1 MASLQKNIIYSSILT
16 TANYIFPLLT
26 YPYVSRVLGVSN
38 IGACNF
44 ADSIVNYFILLSSL
58 GIGTVG
64 IREIAKVKND
74 RKALEATFSRIFS
87 INTVTTTV
95 AVAALVLAILFV
107 PRLQENSSLM
117 WIGVLKLASNYL
129 LIEWLYKGL
138 EEFRYITDR
147 TLIVKTLYVAA
158 VFLFV
163 RSPEDTDTYYLLLT
177 LMITVNAAINIIHS
191 RKYTGFRF
199 TLRKSLPLF
208 RSIAILGA
216 YALMT
221 SMYTTFNVAYLGMTW
236 NDTEVGYYVTGN
248 KIYRIILSLF
258 TAVTG
263 VMLPRLSSIL
273 AEGRHGEFR
282 RLLKKSLILLLAV
295 FIPVS
300 ALLMAFAPQVIRLIA
315 GPGYEGAV
323 LPLRIISPLLVII
336 GIEQILITQGLMPM
350 GKDKAVL
357 INSVAGA
364 ATGLALN
371 LLLVPEYGAVGSS
384 VAWFAAE
391 CAVLTSAAV
400 FFSKAMKQLKSDK
413 P

>member
-1 MASLQKNIIYSSILT
+1 MASLQKNIIYSGILT

-26 YPYVSRVLGVSN
+26 YPYVSRVLGVSS

-44 ADSIVNYFILLSSL
+44 VDSIINYYILLSTL

-74 RKALEATFSRIFS
+74 RKALETTFSRIFS
-87 INTVTTTV
+87 INTVTTTI
-95 AVAALVLAILFV
+95 AMAALILSILFV
-107 PRLQENSSLM
+107 PRLRENIGLM
-117 WIGVLKLASNYL
+117 WIGALKLASNYL

-147 TLIVKTLYVAA
+147 TIAVKCLYVAA

-163 RSPEDTDTYYLLLT
+163 KSPQDTELYYLLLT
-177 LMITVNAAINIIHS
+177 LMITVNAAINIVHS
-191 RKYTGFRF
+191 RKHTGFRF
-199 TLRKSLPLF
+199 TLKQSLPLLK
-208 RSIAILGA
+208 SIVILGV

-221 SMYTTFNVAYLGMTW
+221 SMYTTFNVAYLGMTCG
-236 NDTEVGYYVTGN
+236 DTEVGYYVTSN

-273 AEGRHGEFR
+273 AEKRYGEFR
-282 RLLKKSLILLLAV
+282 RLLKKSLVLLLV
-295 FIPVS
+295 IFVPVAA
-300 ALLMAFAPQVIRLIA
+300 ALMVFAPQVIRIIA
-315 GPGYEGAV
+315 GQGYEGAIV
-323 LPLRIISPLLVII
+323 PLRIISPLLVII

-357 INSVAGA
+357 INSAAGA
-364 ATGLALN
+364 IVGLALN
-371 LLLVPEYGAVGSS
+371 IILVPEMGAAGSS
-384 VAWFAAE
+384 IAWFAAE
-391 CAVLTSAAV
+391 CAVLISAAI
-400 FFSKAMKQLKSDK
+400 FFTKAMKQLKADK
-413 P
+413 I